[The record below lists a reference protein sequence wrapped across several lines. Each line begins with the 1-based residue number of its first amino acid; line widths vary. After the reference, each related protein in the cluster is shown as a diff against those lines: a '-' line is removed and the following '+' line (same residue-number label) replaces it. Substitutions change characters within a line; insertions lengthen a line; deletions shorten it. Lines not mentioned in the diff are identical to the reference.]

1 MERHKKFP
9 YEMILLYAIL
19 SFYCTLIHYN
29 VELLNEM
36 LYFKLIKT
44 KLCNHYHT
52 FITALLSL
60 YCL

>member
-1 MERHKKFP
+1 
-9 YEMILLYAIL
+9 MILLYAIL

-44 KLCNHYHT
+44 KLCNPYHT